1 MGVQCSPSSK
11 SRRNSGSSG
20 FRNSLVE
27 EEPSLVSESNRPLPL
42 DELIATPSTLIT
54 ASPQHWYD
62 GLTADHRRILL
73 ASLLGWIFDG
83 YESYALFI
91 VLPFAL
97 QDILTPVQARSTAVW
112 AGIAIST
119 TLLGWGIGGLIGGTL
134 ADYIG
139 RKRMML
145 YSVLLYGVFTGLT
158 ALSTNFTM
166 LAGLRFLTGLAMGS
180 EWSTGVALL
189 AETWP
194 DHARPKGC
202 GFLQSGFGWGAL
214 LASVAWWIISG
225 LNPLGS
231 HSWRLMFVVGAL
243 PAFFTLYIRQA
254 IKESEKW
261 IQAVREH
268 RWAATDQES
277 GIAPKAARRP
287 LTLAEIFREHESR
300 RRIFLTFL
308 LSLATMVGWWAISSW
323 LPAYTQQLAKA
334 EGYANA
340 TQWGTRS
347 ALLYTAGA
355 IVAYMI
361 SGFVIDAVG
370 RRKFLFFTYLG
381 ALVMTPMTFLWT
393 HSVEAMTLVAAI
405 NGFFTLGC
413 AYTWMAVYPAELFT
427 STVRCTAASFI
438 FNGTRMIAWIFP
450 IIAGSMIQR
459 YGGIPRAALSL
470 GTIYLVGLIVPW
482 LLPETRGKSLPS

>member
-1 MGVQCSPSSK
+1 VASGHNSPLLS
-11 SRRNSGSSG
+11 
-20 FRNSLVE
+20 
-27 EEPSLVSESNRPLPL
+27 
-42 DELIATPSTLIT
+42 DPSTLIRP
-54 ASPQHWYD
+54 SRISWYH
-62 GLTADHRRILL
+62 GLTATHFRILF
-73 ASLLGWIFDG
+73 ASFLGSTFDG
-83 YESYALFI
+83 YETYALFI

-97 QDILTPVQARSTAVW
+97 HDILMPVQAGSTAVW

-145 YSVLLYGVFTGLT
+145 YSVLLYGMFTGLT

-166 LAGLRFLTGLAMGS
+166 FAGLRFLTGMAIGS
-180 EWSTGVALL
+180 EWSTGVALV

-194 DHARPKGC
+194 DRARPKGC

-214 LASVAWWIISG
+214 LASIAWWIIGG

-231 HSWRLMFVVGAL
+231 HSWRLVFVVGAL
-243 PAFFTLYIRQA
+243 PAFFTVYIRLA

-261 IQAVREH
+261 IQALREQ
-268 RWAATDQES
+268 RWAPTEQES
-277 GIAPKAARRP
+277 GMEAKAPRRP
-287 LTLAEIFREHESR
+287 FTLAEIFRERESR

-308 LSLATMVGWWAISSW
+308 MSLATMVGNWAISSW
-323 LPAYTQQLAKA
+323 LPTYAQQVAQA
-334 EGYANA
+334 EGRVDAAQWA
-340 TQWGTRS
+340 TRT

-355 IVAYMI
+355 IVAYMV
-361 SGFVIDAVG
+361 SGFIIDAIG

-381 ALVMTPMTFLWT
+381 ALVITPVTFLWA
-393 HSVEAMTLVAAI
+393 HSVEAVTLVATV

-413 AYTWMAVYPAELFT
+413 AFTWMAIYPAELFG
-427 STVRCTAASFI
+427 SAVRCTAVSII
-438 FNGTRMIAWIFP
+438 FNSTRIIAWIFP

-459 YGGIPRAALSL
+459 FGSIPRAAISL
-470 GTIYLVGLIVPW
+470 GAIYLIGLIVPW
-482 LLPETRGKSLPS
+482 LVPETRGKPLPT

>member
-1 MGVQCSPSSK
+1 VASEA
-11 SRRNSGSSG
+11 NS
-20 FRNSLVE
+20 
-27 EEPSLVSESNRPLPL
+27 PLPNG
-42 DELIATPSTLIT
+42 ELIASPSTLIT
-54 ASPQHWYD
+54 PTRKRWYD
-62 GLTADHRRILL
+62 GLTANHWRILF
-73 ASLLGWIFDG
+73 ASFLGWIFDG

-97 QDILTPVQARSTAVW
+97 QDILTPAQARSAAVW

-145 YSVLLYGVFTGLT
+145 YSVLLYGMFTGLT

-180 EWSTGVALL
+180 EWSTGVSLL

-194 DHARPKGC
+194 DRARPKGC
-202 GFLQSGFGWGAL
+202 GFLQSGFGWGTL
-214 LASVAWWIISG
+214 LASVAWWIISS

-243 PAFFTLYIRQA
+243 PAFFTLYIRRA

-268 RWAATDQES
+268 RWAATEQEN
-277 GIAPKAARRP
+277 GIAAKAERRP
-287 LTLAEIFREHESR
+287 FTLAEIFRERESR

-340 TQWGTRS
+340 AQWGTRA
-347 ALLYTAGA
+347 ALLYTGGA
-355 IVAYMI
+355 IVAYVI
-361 SGFVIDAVG
+361 SGFVIDAIG

-381 ALVMTPMTFLWT
+381 ALIMTPVTYLWT
-393 HSVEAMTLVAAI
+393 HTAETMTWVAAI

-413 AYTWMAVYPAELFT
+413 AYTWMAIYPAELFT
-427 STVRCTAASFI
+427 STVRSTAASFI
-438 FNGTRMIAWIFP
+438 FNGTRMVAWIFP
-450 IIAGSMIQR
+450 IIAGRMIQSF
-459 YGGIPRAALSL
+459 GGIPRAAMSL
-470 GTIYLVGLIVPW
+470 GMIYSLGLIVPW
-482 LLPETRGKSLPS
+482 LVPETRGKPLPA

>member
-1 MGVQCSPSSK
+1 MA
-11 SRRNSGSSG
+11 
-20 FRNSLVE
+20 
-27 EEPSLVSESNRPLPL
+27 SESNSPVPH
-42 DELIATPSTLIT
+42 DELIAAPSTLAIP
-54 ASPQHWYD
+54 SRQHWHD
-62 GLTADHRRILL
+62 GLTANHRRILF
-73 ASLLGWIFDG
+73 ASFLGWIFDG

-97 QDILTPVQARSTAVW
+97 QDILTPAQARSTAVW

-119 TLLGWGIGGLIGGTL
+119 TLLGWGVGGLIGGIL

-145 YSVLLYGVFTGLT
+145 YSVLLYGMFTGLT
-158 ALSTNFTM
+158 ALSTNFAM

-180 EWSTGVALL
+180 EWSTGVALV

-194 DHARPKGC
+194 DCARSKGC

-214 LASVAWWIISG
+214 LASVAWYIISD
-225 LNPLGS
+225 LNPLGN

-243 PAFFTLYIRQA
+243 PAFFTLYIRRA

-261 IQAVREH
+261 IQAVSER
-268 RWAATDQES
+268 RWSATEQENRVS
-277 GIAPKAARRP
+277 GKSARRP
-287 LTLAEIFREHESR
+287 FTLAEIFRERESR
-300 RRIFLTFL
+300 RRIFFTFL

-323 LPAYTQQLAKA
+323 LPAYTQQLVKA
-334 EGYANA
+334 EGYGNA
-340 TQWGTRS
+340 TQWGTRA
-347 ALLYTAGA
+347 ALLYTSGA
-355 IVAYMI
+355 VVAYLI
-361 SGFVIDAVG
+361 SGFVIDAIG

-381 ALVMTPMTFLWT
+381 AVVMTPMTFLWT
-393 HSVEAMTLVAAI
+393 HSAEAMTLVAAI

-438 FNGTRMIAWIFP
+438 FNGTRMVAWIFP
-450 IIAGSMIQR
+450 IIAGAIIQGF
-459 YGGIPRAALSL
+459 GGIPRAAMSL
-470 GTIYLVGLIVPW
+470 GTIYVLGLIIPW
-482 LLPETRGKSLPS
+482 LVPETRGKPLPA

>member
-1 MGVQCSPSSK
+1 MAPEANG
-11 SRRNSGSSG
+11 
-20 FRNSLVE
+20 
-27 EEPSLVSESNRPLPL
+27 PLPHGG
-42 DELIATPSTLIT
+42 LIAAPSMQIT
-54 ASPQHWYD
+54 RSRQPWHAGLAGNHW
-62 GLTADHRRILL
+62 RILF
-73 ASLLGWIFDG
+73 ASFLGWIFDG
-83 YESYALFI
+83 YETYALFL

-97 QDILTPVQARSTAVW
+97 EDILTPVQARSNASVW
-112 AGIAIST
+112 AGIAISA

-139 RKRMML
+139 RKRMMI

-194 DHARPKGC
+194 DHARSKGC
-202 GFLQSGFGWGAL
+202 GFLQSGIGWGAL
-214 LASVAWWIISG
+214 LAAVAWWIIGS
-225 LNPLGS
+225 LNPLGR

-243 PAFFTLYIRQA
+243 PAFFTLYIRRA

-268 RWAATDQES
+268 RWAATEQES
-277 GIAPKAARRP
+277 GIASKGARRP
-287 LTLAEIFREHESR
+287 FSLAEIFRERESR

-308 LSLATMVGWWAISSW
+308 LSLASMVGWWAISSW
-323 LPAYTQQLAKA
+323 LPTYAQQVAKA

-340 TQWGTRS
+340 TRWGTLV

-355 IVAYMI
+355 IVGYMI
-361 SGFVIDAVG
+361 FGFVVDALG

-381 ALVMTPMTFLWT
+381 ALVMTPITFLWT
-393 HSVEAMTLVAAI
+393 HSVEVLMLVGAI
-405 NGFFTLGC
+405 NGLFAMSWT
-413 AYTWMAVYPAELFT
+413 YTWMTVYPAELFT
-427 STVRCTAASFI
+427 STVRCTSASFI
-438 FNGTRMIAWIFP
+438 FNGTRMVAWIFP

-459 YGGIPRAALSL
+459 SGGIPRVAISL
-470 GTIYLVGLIVPW
+470 GTIYLLGLIVPW
-482 LLPETRGKSLPS
+482 LLPETRGKPLPT

>member
-1 MGVQCSPSSK
+1 MA
-11 SRRNSGSSG
+11 
-20 FRNSLVE
+20 
-27 EEPSLVSESNRPLPL
+27 SESNSPVP
-42 DELIATPSTLIT
+42 DEELIAAPSALIT
-54 ASPQHWYD
+54 PLRQHWHD
-62 GLTADHRRILL
+62 GLTANHWRILF
-73 ASLLGWIFDG
+73 ASFLGWIFDG
-83 YESYALFI
+83 YESYALII

-97 QDILTPVQARSTAVW
+97 QDILTPAQARSPAVW
-112 AGIAIST
+112 AGVAIST
-119 TLLGWGIGGLIGGTL
+119 TLLGWGIGGLIGGTV

-139 RKRMML
+139 RKRTML
-145 YSVLLYGVFTGLT
+145 YSVLLYGMFTGLT

-166 LAGLRFLTGLAMGS
+166 FAGLRFLTGLAMGS

-194 DHARPKGC
+194 DRARSKGC

-225 LNPLGS
+225 QNPVGS

-243 PAFFTLYIRQA
+243 PALFTLYIRRA

-268 RWAATDQES
+268 RWAATEREI
-277 GIAPKAARRP
+277 GIAGKAARRP
-287 LTLAEIFREHESR
+287 FTLAEIFRERESR

-308 LSLATMVGWWAISSW
+308 LSLASMVGWWAISSW
-323 LPAYTQQLAKA
+323 LPAYTQQLARD

-340 TQWGTRS
+340 AQWGTRA
-347 ALLYTAGA
+347 ALLYTGGA
-355 IVAYMI
+355 IAAYVT
-361 SGFVIDAVG
+361 SGFAIDAIG

-381 ALVMTPMTFLWT
+381 ALVITPITYLWT
-393 HSVEAMTLVAAI
+393 HSVEAMMLVAAI
-405 NGFFTLGC
+405 NGFFTLGW
-413 AYTWMAVYPAELFT
+413 AYSWMAIYPAELFT

-438 FNGTRMIAWIFP
+438 FNGTRMVAWFFP

-459 YGGIPRAALSL
+459 FGGIPRAAMSL
-470 GTIYLVGLIVPW
+470 GTIYLLGLIVPW
-482 LLPETRGKSLPS
+482 LVPETRGKPLPA

>member
-1 MGVQCSPSSK
+1 LITP
-11 SRRNSGSSG
+11 SRRPWHDG
-20 FRNSLVE
+20 V
-27 EEPSLVSESNRPLPL
+27 
-42 DELIATPSTLIT
+42 T
-54 ASPQHWYD
+54 AN
-62 GLTADHRRILL
+62 HRRILF
-73 ASLLGWIFDG
+73 ASFLGWIFDG

-97 QDILTPVQARSTAVW
+97 QDILTPAQAGSTAVW
-112 AGIAIST
+112 AGTAIST

-145 YSVLLYGVFTGLT
+145 YSVLLYGVFSGLT
-158 ALSTNFTM
+158 ALSTTFTM

-180 EWSTGVALL
+180 EWSTGVALV

-194 DHARPKGC
+194 DRARSKGC

-214 LASVAWWIISG
+214 LASAAWWIIGG

-231 HSWRLMFVVGAL
+231 QSWRLMFVVGAL
-243 PAFFTLYIRQA
+243 PAFFVLYIRRALQ
-254 IKESEKW
+254 ESEKW

-268 RWAATDQES
+268 RWAATEQES
-277 GIAPKAARRP
+277 GIAAKAPRRP
-287 LTLAEIFREHESR
+287 FTLAEIFRERESR

-308 LSLATMVGWWAISSW
+308 MSLATMVGWWAISSW
-323 LPAYTQQLAKA
+323 LPAYARQVAEA

-340 TQWGTRS
+340 AQWGTRI

-355 IVAYMI
+355 IVAYVI
-361 SGFVIDAVG
+361 SGFVIDAMG
-370 RRKFLFFTYLG
+370 RRQFLFFTYLG
-381 ALVMTPMTFLWT
+381 ALVITPITFLWT
-393 HSVEAMTLVAAI
+393 HSVEALALVATI

-427 STVRCTAASFI
+427 SAVRCTATSFI
-438 FNGTRMIAWIFP
+438 FNGTRMVAWIFP
-450 IIAGSMIQR
+450 IIAGSLIQR
-459 YGGIPRAALSL
+459 FGGIPRAAMSL
-470 GTIYLVGLIVPW
+470 GMIYLLGLIVPW
-482 LLPETRGKSLPS
+482 LVPETRGKSLPK

>member
-1 MGVQCSPSSK
+1 MASEG
-11 SRRNSGSSG
+11 NS
-20 FRNSLVE
+20 
-27 EEPSLVSESNRPLPL
+27 PLPRG
-42 DELIATPSTLIT
+42 EMIAPSTLIT
-54 ASPQHWYD
+54 ASRKRWHD
-62 GLTADHRRILL
+62 GLTANHWRILF
-73 ASLLGWIFDG
+73 ASFLGWIFDG
-83 YESYALFI
+83 YETYALLL

-97 QDILTPVQARSTAVW
+97 QDVLTPVQARSTAVW

-145 YSVLLYGVFTGLT
+145 YSVLLYGMFAGLT

-194 DHARPKGC
+194 DRARSKGC
-202 GFLQSGFGWGAL
+202 GFLQSGIGWGAL
-214 LASVAWWIISG
+214 LAAVAWWIISS

-243 PAFFTLYIRQA
+243 PAFFTLYIRRA

-268 RWAATDQES
+268 RWAATEQENGVS
-277 GIAPKAARRP
+277 RRAARRP
-287 LTLAEIFREHESR
+287 LTLAAIFRERESR

-323 LPAYTQQLAKA
+323 LPAYAQQVAKA
-334 EGYANA
+334 EGHANA
-340 TQWGTRS
+340 TQWGTRV

-355 IVAYMI
+355 IIGYMI
-361 SGFVIDAVG
+361 FGFVIDALG

-381 ALVMTPMTFLWT
+381 ALVMTPITFLWT
-393 HSVEAMTLVAAI
+393 HSVEGLMLVAAI
-405 NGFFTLGC
+405 NGLFTMSW

-438 FNGTRMIAWIFP
+438 FNGTRMVAWIFP

-459 YGGIPRAALSL
+459 DQISGGIPRVAISL
-470 GTIYLVGLIVPW
+470 GTIYLLGLIVPW
-482 LLPETRGKSLPS
+482 LVPETSGKPLPA